1 MHKRQSTDF
10 HRRCY
15 EVLARV
21 PAGRVT
27 TYSEIAKAL
36 GSRASRAVGTA
47 MAQNSRLITIPC
59 HRVVRSDGSVG
70 QYALGQDEKS
80 ALLTQEGIAIS
91 NGKVVD
97 FEQVVYRF

>member
-1 MHKRQSTDF
+1 MHRQAVPDF
-10 HRRCY
+10 HQRCY

-47 MAQNSRLITIPC
+47 MAQNRQLITIPC
-59 HRVVRSDGSVG
+59 HRVVRSDGSIG
-70 QYALGQDEKS
+70 EYALGQQEKS
-80 ALLTQEGIAIS
+80 ALLTKEGITIS
-91 NGKVVD
+91 KGKVVD